1 MTHLALRVP
10 ADAYAA
16 RRVRA
21 EVKFWLTARDWPVD
35 DIDDV
40 LLAASEAVENSAE
53 HAYAQSPGSG
63 APEPVVAVRV
73 KELSVTEGR
82 RVEVV
87 VDDFGSWRSESAGT
101 GFRGRGVPIMGRL
114 MASFEMDRDRPG
126 TRVTMISRAV
136 PDRPAGSGSGFDS
149 DSGSGDRGT
158 GTGSDPAVAGEDP
171 TEERLRWLEVVTDT
185 GLARLSA
192 DRLLDELVEKVRELL
207 VVDTAAVLLLDPSRQ
222 FLMATLARGI
232 EEEVHQGVRIPL
244 GKGFAGRIAG
254 EQRWVAIARV
264 DHDNVLNPILREKG
278 IVSLLGVPLMAAGTV
293 IGVLHVGT
301 LSERHFNELD
311 AELLQMVADRA
322 ALAIQSRMSDA
333 ERAAAAVMQRNLL
346 PAKLPEVAGLEFASR
361 YVTGGEGDVGGDWY
375 DVFTLPSGTVCVLVG
390 DSVGHGLAA
399 AQSMSQL
406 RSVLRSN
413 ALHAESP
420 AALLT
425 GLDEHVRHFQPGTIA
440 TVLCGMI
447 RPNEDTLRLSSAG
460 HPPPILARP
469 FEDAIA
475 VDIRADLP
483 LGVELGHPRH
493 TVEVQLP
500 PGAVLCMYS
509 DGLVERRRVV
519 VDDNIEALRATVVP
533 QPAESV
539 CVDVMRRLVGPDIP
553 EDDVAVLVVRRL
565 PHTGEQPVAPETV
578 DVPACAG
585 PVRS

>member
-1 MTHLALRVP
+1 MTHLVLRVP

-21 EVKFWLTARDWPVD
+21 EVKFWLAARDWPAD

-53 HAYAQSPGSG
+53 HAYAGS
-63 APEPVVAVRV
+63 PEPAASEHVIAVGVR
-73 KELSVTEGR
+73 ELSVTDGR

-87 VDDFGSWRSESAGT
+87 VDDFGSWRSEPAST
-101 GFRGRGVPIMGRL
+101 GFRGRGVSIMGRL
-114 MASFEMDRDRPG
+114 MAALEMDRGRPG
-126 TRVTMISRAV
+126 TRVTMISKAV
-136 PDRPAGSGSGFDS
+136 PDRTNGSDGDVAASGEH
-149 DSGSGDRGT
+149 
-158 GTGSDPAVAGEDP
+158 TGSAIAAEASE
-171 TEERLRWLEVVTDT
+171 EERLRWLEAVTDT
-185 GLARLSA
+185 GLARLSV

-222 FLMATLARGI
+222 FLVATLARGI

-244 GKGFAGRIAG
+244 GQGFAGRIAG
-254 EQRWVAIARV
+254 EQRWVAISRV

-301 LSERHFNELD
+301 LSEREFNELD

-333 ERAAAAVMQRNLL
+333 ERAAASVMQRSLL
-346 PAKLPEVAGLEFASR
+346 PARLPAVPGLEFASR

-413 ALHAESP
+413 ALHADSP
-420 AALLT
+420 AALLA
-425 GLDEHVRHFQPGTIA
+425 GLDEHVLHFQPGTMA

-447 RPNEDTLRLSSAG
+447 RPGENVLQLSSAG
-460 HPPPILARP
+460 HPPPVLARP
-469 FEDAIA
+469 LEDAIA
-475 VDIRADLP
+475 VAVVADLP

-493 TVEVQLP
+493 TVEVPLP

-519 VDDNIEALRATVVP
+519 VDDNIEALRSTVRP
-533 QPAESV
+533 RSAESV
-539 CVDVMRRLVGPDIP
+539 CVDVMRRLVGTTIP

-565 PHTGEQPVAPETV
+565 PAGWEEPVL
-578 DVPACAG
+578 PASAAAHG
-585 PVRS
+585 